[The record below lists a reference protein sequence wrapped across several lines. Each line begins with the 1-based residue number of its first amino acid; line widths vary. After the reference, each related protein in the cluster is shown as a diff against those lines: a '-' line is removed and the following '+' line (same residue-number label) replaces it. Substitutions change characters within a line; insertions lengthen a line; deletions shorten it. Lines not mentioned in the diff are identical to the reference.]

1 MIQANKNFALLE
13 KNYLFSEIAQRVAAL
28 DSAGDPV
35 IKLGIGD
42 VVLPLPSTITEAM
55 HEATREL
62 GTPEGFRGYGPDQ
75 GYGFLR
81 EAIAETDYR
90 QRGVDISPE
99 EIFVS
104 DGAKCDSSNIQE
116 LFSPSTSVAIPDPV
130 YPVYY
135 DSNVIAGRRENI
147 HFLPGTAENGFV
159 PPPPGSDTPASDVI
173 YLCYPNNPTGVVA
186 SPEQLAAWVE
196 YAHRNRSLIVFD
208 GAYERFITTPGI
220 PNSIYEID
228 GAREVAVELRS
239 FSKNAGFTGVRCA
252 YTVVPRECRLFDEAG
267 AKTPALPLWQRRSST
282 KSNGVSYVIQRAAEA
297 ALSPAGARQCTDLVR
312 YYMENAALIRS
323 ALDAAGGY
331 RYFGGVDSP
340 YIWVECG
347 AGIGSWDLFDKML
360 KEARVVL
367 TPGAGFG
374 ACGEGY
380 IRISSFN
387 TREAVT
393 EACAR
398 IVPVLRG

>member
-159 PPPPGSDTPASDVI
+159 PPPPGSDTPASDVV

-347 AGIGSWDLFDKML
+347 EGIGSWDLFDKML

-387 TREAVT
+387 TRKAVT